1 MERFMTPSEPLRDAV
16 EPFDED
22 DVEVL
27 DQLRAAF
34 DERDPVPEGLTDWV
48 TLALSLDV
56 VDVQIARLSSEPLA
70 LATRASEDT
79 AHTITF
85 ENNDV
90 TVMLRLEEH
99 VDAHLRVD
107 GWIAPAGA
115 YDVEIRTGE
124 RILSTVAD
132 EFGRFAFD
140 QVARGLAHVVL
151 RPHHAQQE
159 GGRAIVT
166 QPVFL

>member
-1 MERFMTPSEPLRDAV
+1 MTPSDPLRDAV
-16 EPFDED
+16 EPFDEAD
-22 DVEVL
+22 ADVL

-34 DERDPVPEGLTDWV
+34 EERDPVPDGLTDWV
-48 TLALSLDV
+48 TLALSLDA
-56 VDVQIARLSSEPLA
+56 VDVQIARVAPPPLA
-70 LATRASEDT
+70 LSTRANEDT

-115 YDVEIRTGE
+115 FDVELRTGE
-124 RILSTVAD
+124 RVLSTTAD

-140 QVARGLAHVVL
+140 QVARGLAHIVL
-151 RPHHAQQE
+151 RPLPAQEE